1 MKVIGYDMSDG
12 NSGVAQLIDEVSQNH
27 TLSSLISSMSK
38 SFEKVTPVVEE
49 KKEKK
54 QSSGK
59 KVV

>member
-1 MKVIGYDMSDG
+1 MSDG
-12 NSGVAQLIDEVSQNH
+12 NSGVAELIEEVSRNH

-54 QSSGK
+54 QSSEK